1 LSGQVSVRGL
11 HSVKYHDKLL
21 DPELERNE
29 DRADVTL
36 AQVKRLLQADKVWYR
51 VSSKK
56 RENVMKCHMIISES

>member
-1 LSGQVSVRGL
+1 MRGL
-11 HSVKYHDKLL
+11 QSVKYHDKLL

-36 AQVKRLLQADKVWYR
+36 AQVKRLLQADKVYR
-51 VSSKK
+51 VSSKQ